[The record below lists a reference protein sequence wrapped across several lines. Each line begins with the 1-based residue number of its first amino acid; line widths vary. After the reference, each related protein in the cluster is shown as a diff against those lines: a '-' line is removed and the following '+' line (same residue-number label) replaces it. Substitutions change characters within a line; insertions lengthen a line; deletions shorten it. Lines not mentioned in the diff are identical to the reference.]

1 LYRVTKSELRIVLGI
16 ILGGALALYLLVP
29 FTYAISPGD
38 VVRGVK
44 TYFGGREISRRR
56 PSQQKYCF
64 DFAGVLPQ
72 DVVRNIDDY
81 GKSLKEEFD
90 IDFIV
95 IVTASIDGKGI
106 NTFAADIFSRWEIGR
121 STRGRKGILI
131 LIAQKEQKVKIE
143 VGYDLEH
150 IYTDIYVARVEREML
165 EEFLAQADWKRG
177 FLATIESFIE
187 RAYRMQDKG
196 INVKEVTGAARPG
209 YYSGGAGAKGTFDF
223 GAALNKPLPQTQQGL
238 RKYFGAQPTPEL
250 TFQRYMEFCARN
262 MKDYTVDLFNDRTKV
277 FFSYW
282 PTASGQRHSEA
293 EEWDG
298 LSYEVRQKGKWAAVF
313 HPDADY
319 MKMAQHPV
327 YLIEKTHKG
336 WQMDL
341 DAMARGLSYGGR
353 FVHWVNGAWLYP
365 YIELFMDDYTLMP
378 NTSCLIRKKTDVGT
392 FGIYF
397 LGTSLYNPA
406 EPGVHIG
413 VWEKTQDN
421 NRGKLRTGD
430 SIVSIDGKKVP
441 RGREGER
448 MVARYLINNVKTGGR
463 HHLRI
468 WRGWRFIEL
477 DVEAQRIGNDSF
489 SDFRKC
495 LEVPRVWMGVYI
507 GMTNEEEEKYVDGP
521 STVILDVCPG
531 SPADKAGLKPG
542 DIIYK
547 VGGKRGPYGEL
558 LPGQFLDI
566 VRRHKTGDKLKLEAL
581 RNLKERKVVT
591 VILEETEH
599 RGYY

>member
-1 LYRVTKSELRIVLGI
+1 MKSKLQIFLVSLI
-16 ILGGALALYLLVP
+16 ILCTSLDYIYAFSSDNLAYKIGMFLKKGKVP
-29 FTYAISPGD
+29 P
-38 VVRGVK
+38 
-44 TYFGGREISRRR
+44 RR
-56 PSQQKYCF
+56 PSQSRYCF
-64 DFAGVLPQ
+64 DFSGVVPK
-72 DVVRNIDDY
+72 DVVRDIDGY
-81 GKSLKEEFD
+81 GRSLREEFD
-90 IDFIV
+90 IDFVV
-95 IVTASIDGKGI
+95 IVTPSIPGEDI
-106 NTFAADIFSRWEIGR
+106 STFAADIFSKWEIGKE
-121 STRGRKGILI
+121 TKGRKGILI
-131 LIAQKEQKVKIE
+131 LIAQEDQKVKIE
-143 VGYDLEH
+143 VGYDLES
-150 IYTDIYVARVEREML
+150 IYSDLYVARVEREIL

-177 FLATIESFIE
+177 FLATIENFIE
-187 RAYRMQDKG
+187 RTYHMQDKG
-196 INVKEVTGAARPG
+196 VNVRGVTGTARLG

-223 GAALNKPLPQTQQGL
+223 GAALSKPLPQTQQDL

-250 TFQRYMEFCARN
+250 AFRRYMEFCARN
-262 MKDYTVDLFNDRTKV
+262 MKDYTLDLFNDRTKF

-282 PTASGQRHSEA
+282 PTASGQRRSEA

-298 LSYEVRQKGKWAAVF
+298 LSYEVRQKGKWAVVF

-365 YIELFMDDYTLMP
+365 YVELFMDDYTLKP
-378 NTSCLIRKKTDVGT
+378 NTACLIRKKTDVGT

-397 LGTSLYNPA
+397 LGTGLYNPA

-413 VWEKTQDN
+413 VWEKTQEK

-448 MVARYLINNVKTGGR
+448 IVTRYLINNVKAGDR

-468 WRGWRFIEL
+468 WRRWRFIEL
-477 DVEAQRIGNDSF
+477 DVEAQPVGNDSF
-489 SDFRKC
+489 SDFRRC
-495 LEVPRVWMGVYI
+495 LAVPRVWMGVYI

-521 STVILDVCPG
+521 STVVLDIYPG
-531 SPADKAGLKPG
+531 SPADKAGLKRG
-542 DIIYK
+542 DIICK

-558 LPGQFLDI
+558 LPGQFLEI
-566 VRRHKTGDKLKLEAL
+566 LRNHKAGDKLKLEVL